1 MKRIL
6 LTVTPYFLLAL
17 GVLFQSS
24 PVYAT
29 SQEALAA
36 HATITEYNGPETCV
50 VCHEAEAQ
58 AEHASVHYQQTGPTP
73 NVPNIS
79 GYAGKTDKA
88 FNTYCGTPVT
98 SSRATCAGCHVSNGR
113 YPTDVATTDQ
123 LNNVD
128 CMMCHQEN
136 YARIAAPP
144 YELVPALDEN
154 GLPRTLRVP
163 VEDETGFSYMPNEE
177 KMTISILEAA
187 RTVHPTTR
195 ATCLRCHAGASGS
208 NGGKRGDMS
217 TVTIDPP
224 KSSDIHMSSDGENLS
239 CSDCHNADNHRV
251 RGRGLDLR
259 PNDTPERFTCARCHS
274 DTPHERSSNRVAS
287 LNTHASRV
295 ACQTCHIPSFAKDI
309 STELNRDWLQPHYSP
324 TACNGQGAWVPGEI
338 RASNVTPTYKWF
350 DGTSYVYALGQVPPV
365 RDDGMLSMG
374 VPNGWVD
381 TADAKIYPMK
391 EHTSTVAQH
400 NASGVLIPHS
410 TFSFFATGDF
420 DKAVQDGMSKT
431 GMSGGYNMVQ
441 VHTYQTI
448 NHGVEDEDDALRCG
462 SCHSDFS
469 RERGKPLRMNLLAD
483 FGYELKG
490 EREQVCTQCHRAKE
504 SKGFESTHKKHV
516 ADKEYDCSVCHNFS
530 RPERGLST
538 TISRSEH

>member
-1 MKRIL
+1 MKCIL
-6 LTVTPYFLLAL
+6 LTVTPYFLLAV
-17 GVLFQSS
+17 GALFQFS

-36 HATITEYNGPETCV
+36 HETITEYIGPETCV
-50 VCHEAEAQ
+50 VCHEAQAQ

-98 SSRATCAGCHVSNGR
+98 SSRATCAGCHVSYGK

-144 YELVPALDEN
+144 YELVPATDEN

-163 VEDETGFSYMPNEE
+163 VEDETGFSYMPNES

-224 KSSDIHMSSDGENLS
+224 VASDIHMSSHGENLS
-239 CSDCHNADNHRV
+239 CSDCHDADNHRV

-259 PNDTPERFTCARCHS
+259 PNDTAERFTCARCHT
-274 DTPHERSSNRVAS
+274 DTPHKESNKEVAS
-287 LNTHASRV
+287 LDTHASKV

-309 STELNRDWLQPHYSP
+309 STELSRNWLQPHYSP
-324 TACNGQGAWVPGEI
+324 TACNGQGAWVPGEV
-338 RASNVTPTYKWF
+338 RASDVTPTYKWF
-350 DGTSYVYALGQVPPV
+350 DGTSYVYALGQVPPL
-365 RDDGMLSMG
+365 REDGMLAMG
-374 VPNGWVD
+374 VPNGSVD
-381 TADAKIYPMK
+381 SANAMIYPMK

-400 NASGVLIPHS
+400 DASGVLIPHS

-420 DKAVQDGMSKT
+420 DQAVQDGMSKT
-431 GMSGGYNMVQ
+431 GMSGSYSMVQ

-448 NHGVEDEDDALRCG
+448 NHGVEDDESALKCTN
-462 SCHSDFS
+462 CHSDIS
-469 RERGKPLRMNLLAD
+469 EKNTAPLVMNLVAD
-483 FGYELKG
+483 LGYELKG
-490 EREQVCTQCHRAKE
+490 DKQQVCSQCHKDKE
-504 SKGFESTHKKHV
+504 PKGFQAMHKKHV
-516 ADKEYDCSVCHNFS
+516 ADKQYDCSVCHNFS
-530 RPERGLST
+530 RPERGLIT
-538 TISRSEH
+538 RISQSQ

>member
-6 LTVTPYFLLAL
+6 LTATFYFLLAA
-17 GVLFQSS
+17 GMFFQTG

-29 SQEALAA
+29 SQEALDA
-36 HATITEYNGPETCV
+36 HATITEYTGPETCV
-50 VCHEAEAQ
+50 TCHEAEAHE
-58 AEHASVHYQQTGPTP
+58 AHASVHYQQSGPTP

-79 GYAGKTDKA
+79 GNAGKTDKA
-88 FNTYCGTPVT
+88 YNTYCGTPVT
-98 SSRATCAGCHVSNGR
+98 SSRATCAGCHVSNGK
-113 YPTDVATTDQ
+113 YPTEVATTDQ

-144 YELVPALDEN
+144 YELVPALDAD

-163 VEDETGFSYMPNEE
+163 VEDETGFTYMPNVA
-177 KMTISILEAA
+177 KMSISILEAA

-217 TVTIDPP
+217 TITIDPP
-224 KSSDIHMSSDGENLS
+224 KSSDIHMSSDGKDFS
-239 CSDCHNADNHRV
+239 CAKCHDADNHRV

-259 PNDTPERFTCARCHS
+259 PNDVAERFTCAKCHS
-274 DTPHERSSNRVAS
+274 DTPHGDSSGMAS

-295 ACQTCHIPSFAKDI
+295 ACQTCHIPTFAKDI
-309 STELNRDWLQPHYSP
+309 STELNRDWLQPHFSP
-324 TACNGQGAWVPGEI
+324 TACNGQGAWVPGEV
-338 RASNVTPTYKWF
+338 RASDVIPTYKWF
-350 DGTSYVYALGQVPPV
+350 DGTSYVYALGQVPTA
-365 RDDGMLSMG
+365 REDGMLAMG
-374 VPNGWVD
+374 VPNGSVNSD
-381 TADAKIYPMK
+381 MAKIYPMK

-400 NASGVLIPHS
+400 DASGVLIPHS
-410 TFSFFATGDF
+410 TFSFFASGDF
-420 DKAVQDGMSKT
+420 DKAVQDGMSMA
-431 GMSGGYNMVQ
+431 GLSGSYSMVK

-448 NHGVEDEDDALRCG
+448 NHGVEDEDDALKCS
-462 SCHSDFS
+462 SCHSGIS
-469 RERGKPLRMNLLAD
+469 RRSETPLRMNLVAD
-483 FGYELKG
+483 LGYELKG
-490 EREQVCTQCHRAKE
+490 DKDQVCSQCHGEKE
-504 SKGFESTHKKHV
+504 PKEFLSMHKKHV
-516 ADKEYDCSVCHNFS
+516 ADKKYDCSVCHNFS